1 MSAIEMMVL
10 MKLKKL
16 FPFLL
21 LFFKD
26 PKMDAGMT
34 QNQTQSKIKSIEAGI
49 EVGSKF
55 SKISKN
61 ILKLKK
67 KNKLL
72 KTDDFTI
79 EEKLAIVDIT
89 LRDLVT
95 WLDGSSLAQ
104 TLFTNLYLHEPNIL
118 QDLYMKNFTIAILKI
133 VDRMR
138 NKISTSGTF
147 EEVFIFGVFFFFNL
161 KKGRFSTIEL

>member
-10 MKLKKL
+10 MKLKKIIS
-16 FPFLL
+16 FPFAF
-21 LFFKD
+21 FFKD

-89 LRDLVT
+89 LRNLVT

-147 EEVFIFGVFFFFNL
+147 EEVFIFVFFFFL
-161 KKGRFSTIEL
+161 I